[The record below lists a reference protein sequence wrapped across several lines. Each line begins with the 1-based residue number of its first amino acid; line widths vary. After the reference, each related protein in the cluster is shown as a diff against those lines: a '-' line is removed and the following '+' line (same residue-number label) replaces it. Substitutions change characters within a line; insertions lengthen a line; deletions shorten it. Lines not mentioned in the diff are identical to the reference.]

1 MTDEPKTPDFK
12 AIRRKYRSRGPLY
25 DYAASA
31 ARTAAM
37 GVSRDPLLADHI
49 EACIDRLIFDWT
61 PENVSSLRAYVARA
75 AANEARSYMAKS
87 GAERRERR
95 RYERKYRFRREFGP
109 SIPKDYDL
117 TGESDRATL
126 GTS

>member
-1 MTDEPKTPDFK
+1 MTETPSFQ
-12 AIRRKYRSRGPLY
+12 AIRRHYRSRGPLY
-25 DYAASA
+25 DYAAPA
-31 ARTAAM
+31 ARAAAM

-49 EACIDRLIFDWT
+49 EACIDRLIFNWT
-61 PENVSSLRAYVARA
+61 PDNVSTLRAYVARA

-95 RYERKYRFRREFGP
+95 RYERKTRFRREFGA
-109 SIPKDYDL
+109 SIPSEGFDL
-117 TGESDRATL
+117 TGEADRATL